1 MTDQPV
7 VWHEPEAG
15 FQYLP
20 DTVSVTGE
28 HQAEKLDACGID
40 ASLFGGQVD
49 PAFLI
54 GIAIHAGIRSGIS
67 AEGNIN
73 GPSESGQ
80 VDYGGGRE
88 GVSIAECVC

>member
-7 VWHEPEAG
+7 VWHEPKAG

-20 DTVSVTGE
+20 DTVSVTSE

-40 ASLFGGQVD
+40 AGVFGGQVD
-49 PAFLI
+49 PAFFI

-73 GPSESGQ
+73 MLQGL
-80 VDYGGGRE
+80 
-88 GVSIAECVC
+88 